1 MMAIGSGWVGSSAVN
16 ETGQRWMSAAGRA
29 VQVSPPFWIKTLVGK
44 SREQVINVSANN
56 NYSWSTL
63 VSQIKSLGV
72 KDNAFRVNI
81 TGTIVSSST
90 GAPCLNFTS
99 ELAGCAYILLVINS
113 GQMVLGR
120 GGNGGGGG
128 NGDANIGK
136 PGGPAITNAIG
147 TKLRIQNN
155 GIIGGGGGGGGA
167 VGAGNNKP
175 TYSGG
180 GGGRP
185 FGIGGTKTF
194 PNGGGNGSNASLTA
208 PGAGYTSTSLG
219 TSIGGR
225 GGDLGSA
232 GATAS
237 HSGGGKNITPYA
249 GGAGGAAVNGNAP
262 TWVTVG
268 TIYGTRV

>member
-1 MMAIGSGWVGSSAVN
+1 MAIGSGWVGSSAVN

-147 TKLRIQNN
+147 TK
-155 GIIGGGGGGGGA
+155 
-167 VGAGNNKP
+167 
-175 TYSGG
+175 
-180 GGGRP
+180 
-185 FGIGGTKTF
+185 
-194 PNGGGNGSNASLTA
+194 
-208 PGAGYTSTSLG
+208 
-219 TSIGGR
+219 
-225 GGDLGSA
+225 
-232 GATAS
+232 
-237 HSGGGKNITPYA
+237 
-249 GGAGGAAVNGNAP
+249 
-262 TWVTVG
+262 
-268 TIYGTRV
+268 

>member
-1 MMAIGSGWVGSSAVN
+1 MMAIGSGWVGSSAVS
-16 ETGQRWMSAAGRA
+16 ETGQRWMSAAGSA
-29 VQVSPPFWIKTLVGK
+29 VRVGTPFWMGTLVGK
-44 SREQVINVSANN
+44 SREQVINVSANS

-63 VSQIKSLGV
+63 INQIKSLGV
-72 KDNAFRVNI
+72 TGNAFRVNI

-99 ELAGCAYILLVINS
+99 ELASCAYILLVINS

>member
-1 MMAIGSGWVGSSAVN
+1 MTINSGWVGSSAVS
-16 ETGQRWMSAAGRA
+16 ETGQRWMSAAGRSVRVGA
-29 VQVSPPFWIKTLVGK
+29 PFWMKTLVGK

-63 VSQIKSLGV
+63 VNQIKSLGV
-72 KDNAFRVNI
+72 KDNAIRVNI
-81 TGTIVSSST
+81 TGTIVSSSAS
-90 GAPCLNFTS
+90 APCLNFTS
-99 ELAGCAYILLVINS
+99 ELASCAYILLVINS

-128 NGDANIGK
+128 NGDANKGK

-147 TKLRIQNN
+147 SKLRIQNN

-185 FGIGGTKTF
+185 FGVGGTKTY
-194 PNGGGNGSNASLTA
+194 PSGGGGNGSNASLTA
-208 PGAGYTSTSLG
+208 PVQGILPQALELLLAG
-219 TSIGGR
+219 
-225 GGDLGSA
+225 
-232 GATAS
+232 
-237 HSGGGKNITPYA
+237 K
-249 GGAGGAAVNGNAP
+249 VV
-262 TWVTVG
+262 TWVPLVQLLRSLEG
-268 TIYGTRV
+268 EEYHPVCRWGWWRCC

>member
-1 MMAIGSGWVGSSAVN
+1 MAIGSGWVGSSAVN

-175 TYSGG
+175 TFSGG

-185 FGIGGTKTF
+185 FGIGGSKTY
-194 PNGGGNGSNASLTA
+194 PSGGGGNGSNASLTA
-208 PGAGYTSTSLG
+208 PGAGNTSTSLG
-219 TSIGGR
+219 TSVGGK

-232 GATAS
+232 GAAAS

>member
-1 MMAIGSGWVGSSAVN
+1 
-16 ETGQRWMSAAGRA
+16 
-29 VQVSPPFWIKTLVGK
+29 
-44 SREQVINVSANN
+44 
-56 NYSWSTL
+56 
-63 VSQIKSLGV
+63 
-72 KDNAFRVNI
+72 
-81 TGTIVSSST
+81 
-90 GAPCLNFTS
+90 
-99 ELAGCAYILLVINS
+99 
-113 GQMVLGR
+113 
-120 GGNGGGGG
+120 
-128 NGDANIGK
+128 
-136 PGGPAITNAIG
+136 
-147 TKLRIQNN
+147 
-155 GIIGGGGGGGGA
+155 
-167 VGAGNNKP
+167 
-175 TYSGG
+175 SGG